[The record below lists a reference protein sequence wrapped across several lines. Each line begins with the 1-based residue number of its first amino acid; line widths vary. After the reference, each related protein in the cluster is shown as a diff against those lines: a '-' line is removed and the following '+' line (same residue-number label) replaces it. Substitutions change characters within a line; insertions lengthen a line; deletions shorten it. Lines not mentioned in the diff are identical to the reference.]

1 MKSVNANQ
9 APSKDD
15 EIVLFTAKGYAH
27 GGKRAGAGRPKT
39 STREPHSI
47 RCTPAEW
54 KAIQSLLVEIR
65 GRNTDENQKVPK

>member
-27 GGKRAGAGRPKT
+27 GGKRAGAGRPET

-47 RCTPAEW
+47 RCTREEW
-54 KAIQSLLVEIR
+54 AAIQNLLRRMR
-65 GRNTDENQKVPK
+65 GENNDETPQSF

>member
-47 RCTPAEW
+47 RCTREEW
-54 KAIQSLLVEIR
+54 TAIQNLLRRMR
-65 GRNTDENQKVPK
+65 GENNDETPQSF